1 MDPFRLDGK
10 RAVVTGAGKGIG
22 RGIAVQMARAGAD
35 LVVAS
40 RTREDLESLAEE
52 IGPLGRKVSIFEC
65 DVTDPDQISQLAA
78 FSTENDH

>member
-40 RTREDLESLAEE
+40 RTRKIWRVLLK
-52 IGPLGRKVSIFEC
+52 R
-65 DVTDPDQISQLAA
+65 
-78 FSTENDH
+78 